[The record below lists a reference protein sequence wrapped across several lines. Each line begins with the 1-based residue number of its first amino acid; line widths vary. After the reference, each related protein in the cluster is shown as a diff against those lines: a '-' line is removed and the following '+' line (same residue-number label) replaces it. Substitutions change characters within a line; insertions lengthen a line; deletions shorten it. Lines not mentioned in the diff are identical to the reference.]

1 MLFSLHPYNLQEL
14 GHRPNQEDAL
24 YPEVGKSTPDD
35 RLFIL
40 CDGMGGHEKGEVASN
55 TVCEVMSQF
64 ILQRWNPTMSLSD
77 TLLKDALNEAFDAL
91 DAKDSGG
98 IKKMG
103 TTLTFLCFHSDGV
116 KAAHIGDSRI
126 YQLRPKK
133 GNEPAKILFRTKD
146 HSLVNDLLAIG
157 EITEE
162 EAESHPQKNVI
173 TRCIQPGQ
181 DPRVNADIMHLTD
194 VREGD
199 YFYMCSDGMLEE
211 TDDDNLL
218 NIITKP
224 NTDDVR
230 KLEMLREVTE
240 DNSDNHTAHLIKV
253 EKVTGA
259 IRPMPV
265 TPPPPVH
272 SQSKGKQVVLFEEKS
287 VVEEVLDFLS
297 KNVKYL
303 VVFTGVLLLLC
314 LCLVFKEG
322 LSSCKEKRNTQIN
335 ELVVPNQQKI
345 TPKPEQRPNGSDSH
359 KPNFK
364 TLGQGSFGITY
375 LAEHTALAK
384 KVAIKEFFMK
394 NINERSSD
402 GCITGMT
409 DLHHRGKLR

>member
-14 GHRPNQEDAL
+14 GHRPNQADAL

-64 ILQRWNPTMSLSD
+64 ILQRWNPTMPLSD

-116 KAAHIGDSRI
+116 TAAHIGDSRI

-253 EKVTGA
+253 EKVED
-259 IRPMPV
+259 
-265 TPPPPVH
+265 TPAARPPVYRKP
-272 SQSKGKQVVLFEEKS
+272 STSSVEPQSNNPSYPKGRLIEPIEENKDQNRELPQSSKIIKILLAICAALLIIVVALVAKNCDSKSSKDKEPEIHEQVASDKA
-287 VVEEVLDFLS
+287 
-297 KNVKYL
+297 KNNKAKNNKAKDDKKNDDDENVD
-303 VVFTGVLLLLC
+303 
-314 LCLVFKEG
+314 
-322 LSSCKEKRNTQIN
+322 IN
-335 ELVVPNQQKI
+335 KLI
-345 TPKPEQRPNGSDSH
+345 H
-359 KPNFK
+359 
-364 TLGQGSFGITY
+364 L
-375 LAEHTALAK
+375 
-384 KVAIKEFFMK
+384 K
-394 NINERSSD
+394 N
-402 GCITGMT
+402 
-409 DLHHRGKLR
+409 K